1 MPFDIPTELAIA
13 IVTSSLAA
21 VSAIASAWL
30 ASRTSKTQ
38 ENIAKEAHE
47 YRTKRERLDK
57 AKWKVLIATMDGV
70 SLLLHQAHGDKLNG
84 NVEAALNDIDK
95 ARDEL
100 NEVNSDILAT
110 T

>member
-1 MPFDIPTELAIA
+1 MDIPTELAVA

-21 VSAIASAWL
+21 ISAITSAWL
-30 ASRTSKTQ
+30 ANKTSKNQ
-38 ENIAKEAHE
+38 DRAAKDAKE

-57 AKWKVLIATMDGV
+57 AKWKVLIATVSGV

-84 NVEAALNDIDK
+84 NVEAALEDIDK
-95 ARDEL
+95 AKDEL
-100 NEVNSDILAT
+100 NEVQSDILAT